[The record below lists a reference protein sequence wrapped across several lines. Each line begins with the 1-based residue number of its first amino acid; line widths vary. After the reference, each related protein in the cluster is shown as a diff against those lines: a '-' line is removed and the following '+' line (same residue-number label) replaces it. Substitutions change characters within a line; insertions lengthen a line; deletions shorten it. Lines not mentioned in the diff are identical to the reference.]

1 MNRPNLVLPTRK
13 LLAGVFVVT
22 LAALAVGWTAGMA
35 AASAGVHAAPSPTI
49 SADKANSNAAERIA
63 SGEPQIDSNT
73 GTATTYTGSGVA
85 SGVGGGTSVAYPGPI
100 YPGSIG
106 AAPQG
111 TILAGG
117 SGTAD
122 MKTDGSDRA
131 ATLAKATT
139 AALADAR
146 TQAQAVA
153 TSMGVTLK
161 GVYSVTVSSADSY
174 TYPVPDC
181 VVPPAAPAAAASG
194 AGSGSAPN
202 AAVSGAPAIA
212 PVPSTSVCNYTKTGT
227 PSSAQLDV
235 TVVVAYS
242 FA

>member
-13 LLAGVFVVT
+13 LFAGVFVVT

-35 AASAGVHAAPSPTI
+35 AASGGIHPAPSPTVP
-49 SADKANSNAAERIA
+49 ADKANSNTAARIA
-63 SGEPQIDSNT
+63 LGEPQIEPNT
-73 GTATTYTGSGVA
+73 GTATTYAGSGVA
-85 SGVGGGTSVAYPGPI
+85 SGVGGGTTVAYPGPI

-131 ATLAKATT
+131 AALAKGTT

-146 TQAQAVA
+146 AQAQAVA
-153 TSMGVTLK
+153 TSMGVALK
-161 GVYSVTVSSADSY
+161 GVYSVTVSAADNY
-174 TYPVPDC
+174 AYPMPEC
-181 VVPPAAPAAAASG
+181 VVPPAVPSAVDSG
-194 AGSGSAPN
+194 AGVGSAPK
-202 AAVSGAPAIA
+202 AAASGAPAIA
-212 PVPSTSVCNYTKTGT
+212 PVPSVCSYTKTGT
-227 PSSAQLDV
+227 PSSAQLVV

>member
-1 MNRPNLVLPTRK
+1 MNRPNLLTRK
-13 LLAGVFVVT
+13 LFAGVSVVA
-22 LAALAVGWTAGMA
+22 LAALAIGWTAGMA
-35 AASAGVHAAPSPTI
+35 AASGGIHPVPSPTVP
-49 SADKANSNAAERIA
+49 ADKANSNTAGHITL
-63 SGEPQIDSNT
+63 GEPQIETNT
-73 GTATTYTGSGVA
+73 GTATTASGAGTA
-85 SGVGGGTSVAYPGPI
+85 SGVGSGTSVAYPGPI

-131 ATLAKATT
+131 AALAKGTT

-146 TQAQAVA
+146 AQAQAVA
-153 TSMGVTLK
+153 TSMAVTLK
-161 GVYSVTVSSADSY
+161 GVYSVTVSAADSY
-174 TYPVPDC
+174 AYPMPEC
-181 VVPPAAPAAAASG
+181 VVPPAAPAAVGSAAG
-194 AGSGSAPN
+194 LGSAPN
-202 AAVSGAPAIA
+202 AAASGAPAIA
-212 PVPSTSVCNYTKTGT
+212 PVPPVCGYTKTGT
-227 PSSAQLDV
+227 PSSAQLVV